1 MSPGVSIPTSRF
13 LEPLSVM
20 VMTMSTGGR
29 PSKGDRYAAK
39 TRLPRPVADA
49 VWEIHNQTG
58 AAVSDIIARF
68 VALGLGMPEQAPA
81 LPESLNQ
88 EELQL
93 KTA

>member
-1 MSPGVSIPTSRF
+1 
-13 LEPLSVM
+13 
-20 VMTMSTGGR
+20 MSTGGR

-49 VWEIHNQTG
+49 VWALHDQTG

-81 LPESLNQ
+81 LPESFNQ

-93 KTA
+93 KSA